1 MNFANFD
8 FSFVAAMV
16 PTVTEETKP
25 VAKKRAKKPA
35 KKAKAEGVVKA
46 MEPTEKKVAWSWLYG
61 YIEAKAEKY
70 MEYEDTGPGQAT
82 LKAAWV
88 AGKRVLETKYA
99 LEAEREGSLNAI
111 AEIVTET
118 LKKRPDTNPDQIGKM
133 TEIWMAHLQGKPTE
147 SKPEVERKPDD
158 GRPPKFTGEK
168 AAALIRRADNPADQ
182 TDWICGVVSKDER
195 YTESERE
202 DMRMEIRVILI
213 SCLVGHG
220 HRLEDAELSADAAT
234 QRLVPQ
240 PKPVRHSM
248 KQPRVNVPSVV
259 ETDKP
264 RKSEALPKSATV
276 MKTADE
282 LRKEAL
288 TAAQIAKAE
297 RIKRQAEQQAKR
309 ESAGYGETK
318 KVSTP
323 KKDGEGKKKGKKSKK
338 AERAAHA
345 QEAA

>member
-1 MNFANFD
+1 MNFSKID
-8 FSFVAAMV
+8 FSFLSAMV
-16 PTVTEETKP
+16 PTVTETEKETKP

-35 KKAKAEGVVKA
+35 KKANVATVVVEA
-46 MEPTEKKVAWSWLYG
+46 PTAEKKTAWAWLYG
-61 YIEAKAEKY
+61 YISAKAEKY
-70 MEYEDTGPGQAT
+70 MEYEDIGPGQAT

-99 LEAEREGSLNAI
+99 LPAEREGSLNAI

-118 LKKRPDTNPDQIGKM
+118 LKKRPNTDPDQIGHM

-147 SKPEVERKPDD
+147 SEVERKPDD

-182 TDWICGVVSKDER
+182 TDWICSVVVKDER
-195 YTESERE
+195 YTDSERE
-202 DMRMEIRVILI
+202 DLRTELRVILI

-220 HRLEDAELSADAAT
+220 HRLEDAELTANAAT

-240 PKPVRHSM
+240 PVRHSM
-248 KQPRVNVPSVV
+248 KQPRMNAQSVV

-309 ESAGYGETK
+309 QAAGYGETK
-318 KVSTP
+318 KVAQA
-323 KKDGEGKKKGKKSKK
+323 KQDGEGKKKGKKPKK
-338 AERAAHA
+338 ADRADRA
-345 QEAA
+345 QQAA